1 MIQSIQE
8 APHAPAKRRAEGL
21 LFIGDPHLS
30 SRKPGRRTD
39 KDFTGTVLDKLD
51 QAFQVARKD
60 RLLPVIMG
68 DLFDRAGDN
77 DLSML
82 SRLLKLLR
90 GHHELNGVRPVSLVG
105 NHDMKD
111 VRLSMDTALAVVR
124 ESGLL
129 TLLEDAVPL
138 VVPGVAVLWPLS
150 YGQAGGI
157 HEMDGRLLT
166 NADDLPV
173 IALTHADFAFQGAY
187 PGAAPL
193 VEIPGVCMVVN
204 GHMHKPAPDVRRGE
218 TLWCNPGNITRM
230 SVDCEADQPS
240 VWSFAGCKS
249 FATERPGLVRHIL
262 QHEKTIFDRTGISV
276 LPDWTGLN
284 EEMTGLGSAPVN
296 AHHSAFAEL
305 LKAQK
310 TSDAPLTEDAG
321 VLLEELDAVCVERK
335 AGPVVMALLHALFI
349 EVKPKGEGL

>member
-1 MIQSIQE
+1 MASIS
-8 APHAPAKRRAEGL
+8 GL

-51 QAFQVARKD
+51 QAFQVARNE
-60 RLLPVIMG
+60 RLLPVILG

-90 GHHELNGVRPVSLVG
+90 EHVEHGGVTPVSLVG

-111 VRLSMDTALAVVR
+111 ARLSMDTALAVVR
-124 ESGLL
+124 ESGWI
-129 TLLEDAVPL
+129 TLLEDAEPL
-138 VVPGVAVLWPLS
+138 SILGVVTLWPLS

-157 HEMDGRLLT
+157 HEMDGRLLNT
-166 NADDLPV
+166 GLPA

-204 GHMHKPAPDVRRGE
+204 GHMHKPAPDVRIGE

-240 VWSFAGCKS
+240 VWSWRNGD
-249 FATERPGLVRHIL
+249 TGLKRHVL
-262 QHEKTIFDRTGISV
+262 QHDRVVFDRSGISV
-276 LPDWTGLN
+276 LPDHAGLK
-284 EEMTGLGSAPVN
+284 EAFPRVSGDEPAQ
-296 AHHSAFAEL
+296 HSAFAEL

-310 TSDAPLTEDAG
+310 NSDGPLTEDAG
-321 VLLEELDAVCVERK
+321 VLLEELDAVCADRK
-335 AGPVVMALLHALFI
+335 TPPIVSSMLHSLLLQDVTTI
-349 EVKPKGEGL
+349 

>member
-1 MIQSIQE
+1 MLTLS
-8 APHAPAKRRAEGL
+8 GL

-39 KDFTGTVLDKLD
+39 KDFAGTVLDKLD
-51 QAFQVARKD
+51 QAFQVARNE

-90 GHHELNGVRPVSLVG
+90 EHFECGGATPVSLVG

-124 ESGLL
+124 ESGWI
-129 TLLEDAVPL
+129 TLLEVAEPL
-138 VVPGVAVLWPLS
+138 TISGVATLWPLS

-157 HEMDGRLLT
+157 HEMDGRLLNT
-166 NADDLPV
+166 GLPV

-204 GHMHKPAPDVRRGE
+204 GHMHKPAPDVRVGE

-230 SVDCEADQPS
+230 SVDCEEDQPS
-240 VWSFAGCKS
+240 VWSWRNGDTSLTRHVLKH
-249 FATERPGLVRHIL
+249 ERVV
-262 QHEKTIFDRTGISV
+262 FDRTGISV
-276 LPDWTGLN
+276 LPDRVGLK
-284 EEMTGLGSAPVN
+284 EEMTADGLSVN
-296 AHHSAFAEL
+296 AQHSAFAEL
-305 LKAQK
+305 LKAQRA
-310 TSDAPLTEDAG
+310 SDAPLTEDAG
-321 VLLEELDAVCVERK
+321 VLLEELDAVCTERK
-335 AGPVVMALLHALFI
+335 AGPVVTAMLRSLLLQQNTNTNATEEH
-349 EVKPKGEGL
+349 

>member
-1 MIQSIQE
+1 MPKMVSLQPS
-8 APHAPAKRRAEGL
+8 AKGL

-51 QAFQVARKD
+51 QAFQIARND
-60 RLLPVIMG
+60 GLLPVILG

-77 DLSML
+77 DCSML

-90 GHHELNGVRPVSLVG
+90 EHREQNGVMPVSLVG
-105 NHDMKD
+105 NHDLKD
-111 VRLSMDTALAVVR
+111 ARLSMDTALAVVR

-129 TLLEDAVPL
+129 TLLEDVVPL
-138 VVPGVAVLWPLS
+138 TVPGVSVLWPLS
-150 YGQAGGI
+150 YGQAGAI
-157 HEMDGRLLT
+157 HEMDGRLLR
-166 NADDLPV
+166 NDDDLPV
-173 IALTHADFAFQGAY
+173 IALTHGDFAFQGAY
-187 PGAAPL
+187 PGATPM

-204 GHMHKPAPDVRRGE
+204 GHMHKSAPDVRHGE

-230 SVDCEADQPS
+230 SVDCEDDQPS
-240 VWSFAGCKS
+240 VWSWCRGDH
-249 FATERPGLVRHIL
+249 GLTRHVL
-262 QHEKTIFDRTGISV
+262 RYEKTVFDRTGMSV
-276 LPDWTGLN
+276 LPDRAGLN
-284 EEMTGLGSAPVN
+284 EEMTVDGVPVN

-310 TSDAPLTEDAG
+310 ASDAPLTEDAG

-335 AGPVVMALLHALFI
+335 AGPVVTAMLRGLLLK
-349 EVKPKGEGL
+349 ETTGEMV

>member
-1 MIQSIQE
+1 MPKMVSLQSS
-8 APHAPAKRRAEGL
+8 AKGL

-51 QAFQVARKD
+51 QAFQIARND
-60 RLLPVIMG
+60 GLLPVILG

-77 DLSML
+77 DCSML

-90 GHHELNGVRPVSLVG
+90 EHREQNGVTPVSLVG
-105 NHDMKD
+105 NHDLKD
-111 VRLSMDTALAVVR
+111 ARLSMDTALAVVR

-138 VVPGVAVLWPLS
+138 TVPGVSVLWPLS
-150 YGQAGGI
+150 YGQADGI
-157 HEMDGRLLT
+157 HEMDGRLLS
-166 NADDLPV
+166 NDDGLPV
-173 IALTHADFAFQGAY
+173 IALTHGDFAFQGAY
-187 PGAAPL
+187 PGAAL
-193 VEIPGVCMVVN
+193 MVEIPGLCMVVN
-204 GHMHKPAPDVRRGE
+204 GHMHKPAPDVRCGGAAPGTG

-230 SVDCEADQPS
+230 SVDCEEDQPS
-240 VWSFAGCKS
+240 VWSWYRGDH
-249 FATERPGLVRHIL
+249 GLTRHVL
-262 QHEKTIFDRTGISV
+262 RYEKTVFDRTGISV
-276 LPDWTGLN
+276 LPDRAGLK
-284 EEMTGLGSAPVN
+284 EEMTVDGIPVN

-310 TSDAPLTEDAG
+310 ASDAPLTEDAG

-335 AGPVVMALLHALFI
+335 AGPVVTAMLRGLLLK
-349 EVKPKGEGL
+349 ETTGEIV

>member
-1 MIQSIQE
+1 MGIIS
-8 APHAPAKRRAEGL
+8 GL

-39 KDFTGTVLDKLD
+39 KDFPGTVLGKLD
-51 QAFQVARKD
+51 QAFQIARKED
-60 RLLPVIMG
+60 LLPVLLG
-68 DLFDRAGDN
+68 DLFTTADDN
-77 DLSML
+77 NLSML

-90 GHHELNGVRPVSLVG
+90 EHFEHGGATPVSLVG

-111 VRLSMDTALAVVR
+111 VRLSMDAALAVVR
-124 ESGLL
+124 ESGLM
-129 TLLEDAVPL
+129 TLLEDAEPL
-138 VVPGVAVLWPLS
+138 TIPGVATLWPLS

-157 HEMDGRLLT
+157 HEMDGRLLNT
-166 NADDLPV
+166 GLPV

-204 GHMHKPAPDVRRGE
+204 GHMHKPAPDVRIGE

-240 VWSFAGCKS
+240 VWSWRNGDTNLTRHVLKH
-249 FATERPGLVRHIL
+249 ERVV
-262 QHEKTIFDRTGISV
+262 FDRTGISV
-276 LPDWTGLN
+276 LPDRAGLK
-284 EEMTGLGSAPVN
+284 EEMTVDGFPVN
-296 AHHSAFAEL
+296 AQHSAFAEL

-310 TSDAPLTEDAG
+310 ASDAPLTDDAG
-321 VLLEELDAVCVERK
+321 VLLEELNVVCTERK
-335 AGPVVMALLHALFI
+335 AGPVVTAMLRSLLLQQNIATTI
-349 EVKPKGEGL
+349 EEY